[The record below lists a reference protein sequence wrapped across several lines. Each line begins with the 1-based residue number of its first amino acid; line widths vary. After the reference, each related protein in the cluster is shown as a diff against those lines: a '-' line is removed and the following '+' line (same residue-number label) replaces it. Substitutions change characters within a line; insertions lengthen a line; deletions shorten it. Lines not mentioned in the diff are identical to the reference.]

1 MFQFCARNLNL
12 EMKRILFIAFFIVS
26 QLTIAQNTATVK
38 GTLTD
43 KESNNEPLPFAN
55 VLIKGTTN
63 GGTTDFDGKY
73 TIKVPAGTHTIVFSF
88 LGYKTVEKTFTITD
102 GQTITINQ
110 VLAAEEGVAL
120 DDVVIKTTTSKE
132 KKSALLLE
140 QKKATVIKES
150 IGAQELSEKGVSDAA
165 GAVSKISGVSKQE
178 GSSNVYVR
186 GLGDRYLNTTMNGL
200 TMPSNDVNKKNIDL
214 NLFQSDIIQSVSISK
229 AYSPQFYG
237 DFAAGNVDI
246 TSKEYRGDG
255 FFDVS
260 VGTGVNTRAAGKDFK
275 KMEGTGHVGFYRRYY
290 HNPFAVVLSHGVD
303 PENGASPINLNI
315 GFSGGKSFDFDND
328 MRLSLYG
335 TASFQNGYEYREGP
349 AVDFTNV
356 FKVRYPTAQEFE
368 YTTATTIMANALLKI
383 NDDNK
388 LKYTSMFLNSSSDQ
402 VGYFG
407 VNGQGAN
414 RDAILDTDRGF
425 YTMNVQFN
433 QDLIFVNQLTGSHN
447 FYNKDDE
454 DPSFKLTWG
463 AGFNNVFAHEPDR
476 RRMSLENYQFALD
489 SDPNTNA
496 SFYNNIVFDNQ
507 RYFQKIIDSEFNSKI
522 NLEQIVSDKL
532 TLNYGFNGRRKTR
545 NFENIRYGYDF
556 LTPNVEVADP
566 NNLDDII
573 NIQNFGVVY
582 NTEVFNSIDPS
593 RYGTTNFP
601 GRDENTYFGKLNVFG
616 ASVGG
621 VIKAGEKLTIA
632 PGLRLES
639 FEQFISYDVI
649 NINPNDPKFRNAKE
663 TFWLPSLNLK
673 YALNEDQNLRFTFS
687 KTVSVPEFKEV
698 APFVYEGVTQRVGG
712 NPDLLDN
719 PTFSE
724 VFNID
729 LKYEWFI
736 TRDEL
741 LSVTAFGKQINDPV
755 NRVIASDATGVQ
767 RFFRTGDKAEVFG
780 IELEGRKNLLKNEDD
795 ETQLSVGFN
804 FTYMHTEQDLY
815 ASIVG
820 SSFSTSFNRATEQ
833 LQGASPYLINA
844 NINYSPTKWENYKPM
859 VSMVFSYF
867 ADRIDALGSGQVGN
881 IVEKSVPTL
890 DFIWQNKIGENMEIN
905 LNARNILDPTIERV
919 RENTPLG
926 DIVLSSYQRGANV
939 SLGFKYKF

>member
-1 MFQFCARNLNL
+1 
-12 EMKRILFIAFFIVS
+12 MKKYLLITFIALSQFIN
-26 QLTIAQNTATVK
+26 AQNT
-38 GTLTD
+38 GTLTGVVTD
-43 KESNNEPLPFAN
+43 KEMNNDPLPFAN

-63 GGTTDFDGKY
+63 GSSTDFDGKY
-73 TIKVPAGTHTIVFSF
+73 TLKVSAGTHTVVFSF
-88 LGYKTVEKTFTITD
+88 LGYKTVEKTFTIQA

-110 VLAAEEGVAL
+110 EMSAEQGVSL

-132 KKSALLLE
+132 KKTTLLLE

-165 GAVSKISGVSKQE
+165 SAITKISGVSKQE
-178 GSSNVYVR
+178 GTSNVYVR
-186 GLGDRYLNTTMNGL
+186 GLGDRYLNTTLNGL

-214 NLFQSDIIQSVSISK
+214 NLFPSDIIQSVSISK
-229 AYSPQFYG
+229 AYSPEFFG

-246 TSKEYRGDG
+246 VSKEYRGDG

-260 VGTGVNTRAAGKDFK
+260 VGTGINSRAAGKSFM

-303 PENGASPINLNI
+303 PEKGGAPINLNI
-315 GFSGGKSFDFDND
+315 GLTGGKSFDFKND
-328 MRLSLYG
+328 MRLSLFG
-335 TASFQNGYEYREGP
+335 AASFKNGYEYRQGP

-356 FKVRYPTAQEFE
+356 FKVNYPNSEEFE
-368 YTTATTIMANALLKI
+368 YSTATTLMGNALLRI
-383 NDDNK
+383 NDDHK
-388 LKYTSMFLNSSSDQ
+388 LKYTSLFLNSSSDQ
-402 VGYFG
+402 VGYYG
-407 VNGQGAN
+407 INGEGQN

-433 QDLIFVNQLTGSHN
+433 QDLIFVNQLTGTHN
-447 FYNKDDE
+447 FYDANEE
-454 DPSFKLTWG
+454 DPTYKLTWG
-463 AGFNNVFAHEPDR
+463 VGFNNVYAHEPDR
-476 RRMSLENYQFALD
+476 RRMTLENYQFALD
-489 SDPNTNA
+489 NDPNTNA

-507 RYFQKIIDSEFNSKI
+507 RYFQKIIDYEYNSRI
-522 NLEQIVSDKL
+522 NLEHVVSDNFS
-532 TLNYGFNGRRKTR
+532 LNYGFNGRRKTR

-566 NNLDDII
+566 SNLDDII

-582 NTEVFNSIDPS
+582 NTEVFKSVDPD
-593 RYGTTNFP
+593 RFGTTNFP
-601 GRDENTYFGKLNVFG
+601 GRNENEYFGKL
-616 ASVGG
+616 SVYGLTLGG

-632 PGLRLES
+632 PGVRFES
-639 FEQFISYDVI
+639 FEQYISYDVI

-663 TFWLPSLNLK
+663 TFWLPTLNVK

-741 LSVTAFGKQINDPV
+741 FSVAAFGKQINDPV

-767 RFFRTGDKAEVFG
+767 RFFRTGDKATVIG
-780 IELEGRKNLLKNEDD
+780 LELEARKNILKNEDD
-795 ETQLSVGFN
+795 ETQLSAGFN

-815 ASIVG
+815 ASITG
-820 SSFSTSFNRATEQ
+820 QSFSTSFNRPTER
-833 LQGASPYLINA
+833 LQGASPFLINA
-844 NINYSPTKWENYKPM
+844 NLNYSPTQWKNYKPI
-859 VSMVFSYF
+859 VSVVFNYF

-890 DFIWQNKIGENMEIN
+890 DLIWKNRLGDNMEIN
-905 LNARNILDPTIERV
+905 LNATNILDPKIERV

-926 DIVLSSYQRGANV
+926 DIVLSSYNRGTNI
-939 SLGFKYKF
+939 SIGFNYKF

>member
-1 MFQFCARNLNL
+1 M
-12 EMKRILFIAFFIVS
+12 
-26 QLTIAQNTATVK
+26 
-38 GTLTD
+38 
-43 KESNNEPLPFAN
+43 
-55 VLIKGTTN
+55 
-63 GGTTDFDGKY
+63 
-73 TIKVPAGTHTIVFSF
+73 
-88 LGYKTVEKTFTITD
+88 
-102 GQTITINQ
+102 
-110 VLAAEEGVAL
+110 
-120 DDVVIKTTTSKE
+120 
-132 KKSALLLE
+132 
-140 QKKATVIKES
+140 
-150 IGAQELSEKGVSDAA
+150 
-165 GAVSKISGVSKQE
+165 
-178 GSSNVYVR
+178 
-186 GLGDRYLNTTMNGL
+186 
-200 TMPSNDVNKKNIDL
+200 
-214 NLFQSDIIQSVSISK
+214 
-229 AYSPQFYG
+229 
-237 DFAAGNVDI
+237 
-246 TSKEYRGDG
+246 
-255 FFDVS
+255 
-260 VGTGVNTRAAGKDFK
+260 
-275 KMEGTGHVGFYRRYY
+275 
-290 HNPFAVVLSHGVD
+290 
-303 PENGASPINLNI
+303 
-315 GFSGGKSFDFDND
+315 
-328 MRLSLYG
+328 
-335 TASFQNGYEYREGP
+335 
-349 AVDFTNV
+349 
-356 FKVRYPTAQEFE
+356 
-368 YTTATTIMANALLKI
+368 
-383 NDDNK
+383 
-388 LKYTSMFLNSSSDQ
+388 
-402 VGYFG
+402 
-407 VNGQGAN
+407 
-414 RDAILDTDRGF
+414 
-425 YTMNVQFN
+425 
-433 QDLIFVNQLTGSHN
+433 
-447 FYNKDDE
+447 
-454 DPSFKLTWG
+454 
-463 AGFNNVFAHEPDR
+463 
-476 RRMSLENYQFALD
+476 
-489 SDPNTNA
+489 
-496 SFYNNIVFDNQ
+496 
-507 RYFQKIIDSEFNSKI
+507 
-522 NLEQIVSDKL
+522 
-532 TLNYGFNGRRKTR
+532 
-545 NFENIRYGYDF
+545 
-556 LTPNVEVADP
+556 
-566 NNLDDII
+566 
-573 NIQNFGVVY
+573 
-582 NTEVFNSIDPS
+582 
-593 RYGTTNFP
+593 
-601 GRDENTYFGKLNVFG
+601 
-616 ASVGG
+616 
-621 VIKAGEKLTIA
+621 
-632 PGLRLES
+632 RLES

-905 LNARNILDPTIERV
+905 LNAINILDPTIERV